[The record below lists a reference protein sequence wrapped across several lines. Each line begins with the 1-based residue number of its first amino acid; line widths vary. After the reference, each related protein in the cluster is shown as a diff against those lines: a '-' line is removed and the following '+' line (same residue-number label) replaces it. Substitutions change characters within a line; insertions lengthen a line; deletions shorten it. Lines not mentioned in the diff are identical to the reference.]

1 MQESAPQSG
10 SRLVQLALLVPD
22 ASFAIARDLQRA
34 TFGAVRL
41 GTRWTATVIGAVA
54 STPVV
59 AAPLSV
65 VEGRVESLAR
75 HGSQQRQADA
85 LRFGV
90 VLQRAEPMIT
100 GLLERVVALLPID
113 ALLARV
119 DVDALIRRVDV
130 NDIIS
135 RVDVAGLVAEVLSGI
150 EIGDLIHDS
159 TNSIASDVR
168 DTVRSGAASVD
179 GRLARIVD
187 RIVRRGR
194 ERDVVVP
201 GYAIP
206 GAT

>member
-10 SRLVQLALLVPD
+10 SPLVQFALLVPD
-22 ASFAIARDLQRA
+22 ASFAIARDLQRV

-65 VEGRVESLAR
+65 VEARVESLAR
-75 HGSQQRQADA
+75 HGSQQRQADV

-90 VLQRAEPMIT
+90 VLQRAEPILT
-100 GLLERVVALLPID
+100 AFLERVVALLPID

-119 DVDALIRRVDV
+119 DVDGLVQRVDV

-135 RVDVAGLVAEVLSGI
+135 RVDVDELVAEVLSGI

-194 ERDVVVP
+194 ERDLVVP

-206 GAT
+206 GVP